1 MRLRP
6 VHVRY
11 FMRSIDRFAEF
22 ILAVLEEYRRTA
34 CCFFD
39 CGNGAKHFRFN
50 IFN

>member
-6 VHVRY
+6 VHLRY

-22 ILAVLEEYRRTA
+22 ILAVPEGVPQDRMLL
-34 CCFFD
+34 FD
-39 CGNGAKHFRFN
+39 CDNDAKHFRFN